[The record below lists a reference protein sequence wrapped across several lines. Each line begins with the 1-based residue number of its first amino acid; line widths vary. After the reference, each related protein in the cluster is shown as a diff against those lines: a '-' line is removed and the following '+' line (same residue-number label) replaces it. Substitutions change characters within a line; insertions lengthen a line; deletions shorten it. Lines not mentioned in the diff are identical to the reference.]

1 MPSFIVSIDRD
12 GNRQAP
18 ADYKPNVLRD
28 KDELIDVVKRL
39 SRAGASADAIHTVVE
54 KAVDDA
60 WRPEK

>member
-1 MPSFIVSIDRD
+1 MPWIISTDRD

-60 WRPEK
+60 WRTEK